1 MNGRKKWK
9 ILVVDDEEWNRL
21 IMVGFLEQY
30 ECVSARNGMEA
41 LEVVKTFRPDLIFLD
56 LMMPEMDGF
65 ETCRRLKSNPQT
77 RHIPVVIVTSFT
89 DRDSRIKGLETGAN
103 DFLTKPVDRLELL
116 IRTSNL
122 LKNKEYDDF
131 LLNYNKILAEQLA
144 EKTSELRASFIDTVH
159 RLTLAAEYKDED
171 TACHIKRIGLY
182 ARALAREM
190 NASADE
196 LENIWY
202 ASPMHDIGKIG
213 IPDSILL
220 KPEQLTA
227 DEYEVMKSHTLIGA
241 KILHDSKSQILKTAE
256 IIALHHHERWDG
268 GGYPAGLKGDRIPI
282 EGRIVNIVDQYDAL
296 RSNRPYKPPFSHPKA
311 VRIILDGDGRTMP
324 SHFDPDVFRAFS
336 AAQDQF
342 DEIFRNTR
350 IDM

>member
-1 MNGRKKWK
+1 
-9 ILVVDDEEWNRL
+9 
-21 IMVGFLEQY
+21 MVGFLEQY

-41 LEVVKTFRPDLIFLD
+41 LEVVKSFRPDLIFLD

-65 ETCRRLKSNPQT
+65 ETCRRLKTNPQT
-77 RHIPVVIVTSFT
+77 QHIPVVIVTSFT

-116 IRTSNL
+116 VRTSNL

-182 ARALAREM
+182 ARALAQQM
-190 NASADE
+190 NASPDE

-220 KPEQLTA
+220 KPEQLTC

-241 KILHDSKSQILKTAE
+241 KILHDSKSQILKAAE
-256 IIALHHHERWDG
+256 VIALHHHERWDG

-296 RSNRPYKPPFSHPKA
+296 RSNRPYKPPFDHPKA
-311 VRIILDGDGRTMP
+311 VRIILEGDGRTMP
-324 SHFDPDVFRAFS
+324 SHFDPDVFRAFA

-342 DEIFRNTR
+342 DDIFRNTR